1 MRTVNRFSH
10 YNSLIT
16 VRLGGGFKEADD
28 GTRVIFL
35 KKTIICMAECEKNR
49 VKDEKQ

>member
-1 MRTVNRFSH
+1 MGTVHRFSH

-28 GTRVIFL
+28 GSLQGFL
-35 KKTIICMAECEKNR
+35 KKHLPKYVHGE
-49 VKDEKQ
+49 